1 MITISNDEARSHGGI
16 SPRLHGKS
24 NVFTCGSVQT
34 LILVEDVD
42 MLFLEDRGCIA
53 AIQHISET
61 AKGPIILTSNNSFAR
76 LHVSFSLPLLDE
88 LLSHMYMVCVTEE
101 LNNNPLLLKK
111 FIQSC
116 DGDIRKTI
124 MQLQFWFQS
133 KKYKIDRKVQVY
145 GSLPF
150 DLEACPHIIPKIPWS
165 YPSELSKLIEK
176 KITNSITIME
186 ENPCLQGLVNK

>member
-61 AKGPIILTSNNSFAR
+61 AKGPIILTN
-76 LHVSFSLPLLDE
+76 
-88 LLSHMYMVCVTEE
+88 
-101 LNNNPLLLKK
+101 
-111 FIQSC
+111 
-116 DGDIRKTI
+116 
-124 MQLQFWFQS
+124 
-133 KKYKIDRKVQVY
+133 RKVQVY

-165 YPSELSKLIEK
+165 YPSDVQELQSICGGGGFTDVGSTMRRGAKRKTKQDQEVKHDAPEDNMTKAQPQAKQAKTSKPQSKSEYFKDKHNLLVGSASHPEQLFA
-176 KITNSITIME
+176 ITT
-186 ENPCLQGLVNK
+186 L